1 MRRRSSAQLRGESQR
16 LFLEP
21 GVSGCRWG
29 DELFSLSG
37 KPALT
42 ELGAQAKAYLPD
54 LAVDPSRPAPERH
67 PATAASPI
75 PRYPQLCTRPAVS
88 VVLGSFNRL
97 HLLRPA
103 IESVRR
109 ELAGLNGEILVIDG
123 GSTDGSIDWLLRQPD
138 IITTVQYN
146 RTEIGGVSMRRRSWG
161 GFMNIVFKA
170 AAGRFVLMISDDCLL
185 LPGSITAAIARID
198 EAGAAGLQ
206 VGGCAF
212 YFRNWP
218 EEQAYYV
225 QRTLGGNLMVNHG
238 IYVREALEAVG
249 YADEDQYVFY
259 KADTDLSLK
268 IWQAGF
274 QIIDSPGSICE
285 HYLDNA
291 EAARISNN
299 AVMDHDRNVMR
310 QLWPALVSKACVAKM
325 GKIQLDRKPGEEA
338 ARTWGPALGTVTVA
352 GS

>member
-1 MRRRSSAQLRGESQR
+1 
-16 LFLEP
+16 
-21 GVSGCRWG
+21 
-29 DELFSLSG
+29 
-37 KPALT
+37 LT
-42 ELGAQAKAYLPD
+42 ELGAQAKTYLPD
-54 LAVDPSRPAPERH
+54 LAVEPTRPALGQQ
-67 PATAASPI
+67 PAAAASATT
-75 PRYPQLCTRPAVS
+75 RYPQLCERPVIS

-123 GSTDGSIDWLLRQPD
+123 GSTDGSIDWLLRQQD

-146 RTEIGGVSMRRRSWG
+146 RAEIGGVAMRRRSWG
-161 GFMNIVFKA
+161 GFMNIVFRA
-170 AAGRFVLMISDDCLL
+170 AAGRLVLMISDDCLL
-185 LPGSITAAIARID
+185 LPGSIRAAVTRID
-198 EAGAAGLQ
+198 EANTAGLQ

-218 EEQAYYV
+218 EEQTYYV

-238 IYVREALEAVG
+238 IYIREALEAVG

-274 QIIDSPGSICE
+274 HIIDSPGSICE
-285 HYLDNA
+285 HYLDA
-291 EAARISNN
+291 GEAARISNN
-299 AVMDHDRNVMR
+299 AVMDHDRNIMR
-310 QLWPALVSKACVAKM
+310 QLWPALVGKACVAKM
-325 GKIQLDRKPGEEA
+325 GKIHLDRKPGEEA
-338 ARTWGPALGTVTVA
+338 SRTWGPVLGAVTA
-352 GS
+352 TGR